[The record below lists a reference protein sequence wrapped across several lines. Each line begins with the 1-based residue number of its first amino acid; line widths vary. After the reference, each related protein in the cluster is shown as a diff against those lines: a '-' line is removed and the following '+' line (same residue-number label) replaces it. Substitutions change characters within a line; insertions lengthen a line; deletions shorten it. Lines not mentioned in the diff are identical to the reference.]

1 MVNVKLGTR
10 SYKVTIDPGL
20 MDKVASHLT
29 SRVGIVTDENVNA
42 QHGDRL
48 RANLDKAGIAHATI
62 IVPPGEKSKSFAGLE
77 HVVDGLLGAKL
88 ERKDTVL
95 AFGGGVVGDL
105 AGFAASITRR
115 GMNFVQ
121 MPTTLL
127 AQVDSSVGGKTGI
140 NTKRG
145 KNLVGAFMQPKA
157 VLIDPLLLETLPL
170 REFAAG
176 YAEIAKIA
184 LINDA
189 GFFHWLEDN
198 YKAVFA
204 GGSNGLA
211 ARIHAITTAVQA
223 KADIVERD
231 ELELGE
237 RALLNL
243 GHTFGHAFE
252 TVTNYS
258 HYVHG
263 EAVSI
268 GTVCAFRFSK
278 SPDAARVE
286 AHFKA
291 AGLPTTFK
299 DHDIED
305 LMQAIAQDK
314 KVSDGKLTFILAQK
328 IGEAYISKNVESHAI
343 RAFLTTESGR

>member
-1 MVNVKLGTR
+1 MVNVNLGTR
-10 SYKVTIDPGL
+10 SYQVTISPNIIDN
-20 MDKVASHLT
+20 VAQYLNA
-29 SRVGIVTDENVNA
+29 RVGIVTDAHVNA
-42 QHGDRL
+42 LHGERL
-48 RANLDKAGIAHATI
+48 RAALDKAGIAHETI
-62 IVPPGEKSKSFAGLE
+62 VVPPGEKSKSFAELE
-77 HVVDGLLGAKL
+77 AVVDGLLAAKL
-88 ERKDTVL
+88 ERTDTVL

-157 VLIDPLLLETLPL
+157 VLIDPLLLDTLSP

-189 GFFHWLEDN
+189 SFFHWLEEN

-204 GGSNGLA
+204 GGANGLA

-223 KADIVERD
+223 KADIVSRD
-231 ELELGE
+231 ETEQGE

-252 TVTNYS
+252 AVTGYS

-263 EAVSI
+263 EAVAI
-268 GTVCAFRFSK
+268 GTVCAFRFSQ
-278 SPDAARVE
+278 SEDAARVE

-291 AGLPTTFK
+291 VGLPTTFK
-299 DHDIED
+299 DHDID
-305 LMQAIAQDK
+305 ALMQAISQDK
-314 KVSDGKLTFILAQK
+314 KVSRGKLTFILAHK
-328 IGEAYISKNVESHAI
+328 IGEAFIEKNVESHAI
-343 RAFLTTESGR
+343 REFLQQETGR